1 MLLSRVFKYLK
12 RLYIEKSNP
21 NKKIGYLKKRG
32 MKIGERCQIN
42 TMAFSD
48 EPYLIELGND
58 VAIAIGTSF
67 ITHDG
72 GIRCF
77 SEFEEDDIFGRIIIG
92 NNVFIGEGCIIL
104 LDTIIG
110 DNCIVGAGSVVRGR
124 FPDNSVIIGNP
135 AKVITNMNVQRLL
148 YRCNPGRIPTGFLSD
163 KDKKPI
169 VLKHLLTPNQ
179 H

>member
-1 MLLSRVFKYLK
+1 MLVSRIFKYIK
-12 RLYIEKSNP
+12 GLYIEKSGP
-21 NKKIGYLKKRG
+21 NTRIGYLKKRG

-42 TMAFSD
+42 TMSFSD

-77 SEFEEDDIFGRIIIG
+77 SEFQEDDVFGRIIIG

-104 LDTIIG
+104 LNTIIG
-110 DNCIVGAGSVVRGR
+110 NNCIVGAGSVVRGR

-135 AKVITNMNVQRLL
+135 AKVITNMNLQRLM

-163 KDKKPI
+163 KDKKPM
-169 VLKHLLTPNQ
+169 VLKHLLPPNPY
-179 H
+179 

>member
-1 MLLSRVFKYLK
+1 MLLRRAFKYLR
-12 RLYIEKSNP
+12 RLYIEKSSSNT
-21 NKKIGYLKKRG
+21 KVGYLKKMG

-58 VAIAIGTSF
+58 VAIATGTSF

-77 SEFEEDDIFGRIIIG
+77 SEFLEDDVFGRIIIG

-104 LDTIIG
+104 LNTIIG

-124 FPDNSVIIGNP
+124 FPDNSIIMGNP
-135 AKVITNMNVQRLL
+135 AKVITHMNVQRLL

-169 VLKHLLTPNQ
+169 VIKHLLPSNKY
-179 H
+179 